1 MKLRRIITVILCF
14 VMLLQVPVM
23 AQAAENTSAD
33 EYIIFTGGK
42 ERMKDDGT
50 FDFSF
55 NAEKTSQH
63 FITNKTSI
71 TISSQCRRYN
81 NKTGENIPTTSC
93 GYTLTLYKMGSS
105 EAVGSYT
112 GYANDKKASATFE
125 VEKGEEYYFVMTS
138 NKTLGATY
146 RLRGTGKVTNVTP
159 V

>member
-14 VMLLQVPVM
+14 IMLLQVPVI
-23 AQAAENTSAD
+23 AQATENTSAD
-33 EYIIFTGGK
+33 EYIVFTGGK
-42 ERMKDDGT
+42 ERMSDDGT

-63 FITNKTSI
+63 FTTNTTSI
-71 TISSQCRRYN
+71 TISSKCKRYN
-81 NKTGENIPTTSC
+81 NKTGENISTTSC
-93 GYTLTLYKMGSS
+93 GYTLTLYKMGSN

-112 GYANDKKASATFE
+112 GYADNKKASATFT
-125 VEKGEEYYFVMTS
+125 VEEGEEYYFVMTS

-159 V
+159 I